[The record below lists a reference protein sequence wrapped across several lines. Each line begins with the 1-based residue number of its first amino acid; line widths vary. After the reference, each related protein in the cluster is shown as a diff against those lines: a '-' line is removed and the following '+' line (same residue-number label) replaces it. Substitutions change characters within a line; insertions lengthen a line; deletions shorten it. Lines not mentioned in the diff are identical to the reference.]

1 MTYHLKG
8 ERVKR
13 FLKHF
18 GLWNGHL
25 PWSPNNIMKQL
36 KMKTNENLQSEACR
50 QFCMLRNSFCRSRD
64 CNEPRKNNL
73 MFKSKHRRDLRRPG
87 VNFTNIVLEAFAPG
101 RLTCC
106 FWHRGYSV
114 KVGCNIL
121 LCALVEFGAKLLVEL
136 NGILCNK
143 CCVLA
148 YLQFAL

>member
-1 MTYHLKG
+1 
-8 ERVKR
+8 
-13 FLKHF
+13 
-18 GLWNGHL
+18 
-25 PWSPNNIMKQL
+25 MKQL
-36 KMKTNENLQSEACR
+36 KTNENLQSEACR
-50 QFCMLRNSFCRSRD
+50 QFCMLRN
-64 CNEPRKNNL
+64 
-73 MFKSKHRRDLRRPG
+73 
-87 VNFTNIVLEAFAPG
+87 IVLEAFAPG

-106 FWHRGYSV
+106 FWYRGYSV